1 MVAAKKQKRNKSVK
15 RENGSSAAT
24 KNDLRDVLA
33 AMNKGF
39 ELMDRRFE
47 AVDRRFEAVD
57 RRFEAVDRRFE
68 ALQIDMNQRFEA
80 VFEVLDEHTL
90 ALREHST
97 ILDKNTKLLEGID
110 QERVFTEHSVQR
122 LEKDIVSVKKH
133 LHL

>member
-39 ELMDRRFE
+39 ELM
-47 AVDRRFEAVD
+47 DRRFEAVD

>member
-47 AVDRRFEAVD
+47 AVERRFEAVE
-57 RRFEAVDRRFE
+57 RGFEAIK
-68 ALQIDMNQRFEA
+68 IDMNQRFEA

-110 QERVFTEHSVQR
+110 QERLFTEHSVQR

>member
-47 AVDRRFEAVD
+47 AIE
-57 RRFEAVDRRFE
+57 
-68 ALQIDMNQRFEA
+68 IDMNQRFEA

-110 QERVFTEHSVQR
+110 QERLFTEHSVQR

>member
-47 AVDRRFEAVD
+47 AVERRFEAVE
-57 RRFEAVDRRFE
+57 RRFEAI
-68 ALQIDMNQRFEA
+68 QIDMNQRFEA

-110 QERVFTEHSVQR
+110 QERLFTEHSVQR

>member
-39 ELMDRRFE
+39 ELM
-47 AVDRRFEAVD
+47 D